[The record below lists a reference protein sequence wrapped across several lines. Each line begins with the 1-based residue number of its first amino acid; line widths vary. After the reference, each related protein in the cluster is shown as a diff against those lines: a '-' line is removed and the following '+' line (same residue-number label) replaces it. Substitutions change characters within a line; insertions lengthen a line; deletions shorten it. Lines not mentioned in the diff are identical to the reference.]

1 MCVWIYF
8 AVKNMKLSLRMS
20 DFTISKR
27 LFHVNESDFYS
38 LDTCFV
44 AYYMIYGKT
53 RTDQS
58 AKFQY
63 EMTYNTVFLVTV
75 R

>member
-1 MCVWIYF
+1 MCVWMYF
-8 AVKNMKLSLRMS
+8 AVKNTKLSLRMS
-20 DFTISKR
+20 DFIISKR

-44 AYYMIYGKT
+44 DNYMIYDKT
-53 RTDQS
+53 RTHQS

-63 EMTYNTVFLVTV
+63 EMTYNVSF
-75 R
+75 

>member
-1 MCVWIYF
+1 
-8 AVKNMKLSLRMS
+8 MS
-20 DFTISKR
+20 DFIISKR

-44 AYYMIYGKT
+44 DNYMIYDKT
-53 RTDQS
+53 RTHQS

-63 EMTYNTVFLVTV
+63 EMTYNVSF
-75 R
+75 